1 MLESLVP
8 HILKAFKLSSE
19 AWLAKYP
26 HPAFVV
32 EPFRIGAGGIGTMST
47 EGPSDGSERS
57 LAWIKKRE
65 GANAFGIMVTIGRA
79 KNNDIAISAQDV
91 SKFHAYVRFES
102 DESATLTDAGSSL
115 GTFIGDRTL
124 VPREEKAPL
133 TDGTLVRLGTVVLR
147 YFTPTGLHAHLR
159 EDDAA

>member
-8 HILKAFKLSSE
+8 HIMKAFKCSAE
-19 AWLAKYP
+19 AWVAE
-26 HPAFVV
+26 HPDSAFVV

-65 GANAFGIMVTIGRA
+65 GANAFGMMVTIGRA
-79 KNNDIAISAQDV
+79 KNNDITIPAQDV
-91 SKFHAYVRFES
+91 SKFHAYIRF
-102 DESATLTDAGSSL
+102 DPDGNATLTDAGSSL
-115 GTFIGDRTL
+115 GTFIGGRTL

-133 TDGTLVRLGTVVLR
+133 TDGTLIRLGTVVLR
-147 YFTPTGLHAHLR
+147 HFTPIGLHAHLQ
-159 EDDAA
+159 EDDD